1 MRTSKVKL
9 SAISYPY
16 VNIEVQNEAD
26 AEKIGINLKKL
37 YLYIDQH
44 VNMGRTHKFGN
55 ALKAIRMRATRMMG
69 RGDMRVSKREVWS
82 LVRCGSIW
90 RKRYIKVPY
99 KMFFIFKAIFEIVD
113 ELKIAYPLPADLKN
127 FVGKMRRDCFYDEQ
141 VKAYKNWYGQTENKN
156 LRRKALL
163 DDMDSEDSILSDLF

>member
-16 VNIEVQNEAD
+16 VNIEVQNEDD

-82 LVRCGSIW
+82 LIKCGSIW
-90 RKRYIKVPY
+90 KSRYIKIPY

-113 ELKIAYPLPADLKN
+113 ELKIAYPLPEDLKK
-127 FVGKMRRDCFYDEQ
+127 FVGKVRRDCFYDEQ
-141 VKAYKNWYGQTENKN
+141 VKAYKNWYRQKI
-156 LRRKALL
+156 K
-163 DDMDSEDSILSDLF
+163 I